1 MDFGYSLD
9 PGYIVEHLGELS
21 LGLVWTVVLTSIGI
35 VGGTLFGLVGGALRS
50 HRVRTVSPLIVA
62 GVEFIRTTPL
72 FVQIF
77 FLYFGLPEI
86 GLKASGF
93 VVASLALV
101 IWGAAYNV
109 ENFRAAIEA
118 VPKEYHEAARAL
130 GLKPISIFILVT
142 LPVTIRLAIPSV
154 TNTSV
159 ETLKNSALM
168 LAISFPELTDTAV
181 NLVAVSFRVFE
192 VFITIGVVYLLLTAG
207 LTRAMREIEHRIAW
221 TL

>member
-1 MDFGYSLD
+1 VNVGYELD
-9 PGYIVEHLGELS
+9 PGYIIEHVGELS
-21 LGLVWTVVLTSIGI
+21 LGLVWTVVLTAIGL
-35 VGGTLFGLVGGALRS
+35 VGGTLFGLVGGA
-50 HRVRTVSPLIVA
+50 VRAYRIRAASPLVGA
-62 GVEFIRTTPL
+62 CVEFIRTTPL

-86 GLKASGF
+86 GIRASGF
-93 VVASLALV
+93 TVACLALV

-118 VPKEYHEAARAL
+118 VPKERHEAAQAL
-130 GLKPISIFILVT
+130 GLRPVPTFILIV
-142 LPVTIRLAIPSV
+142 LPEAIRLALPSV

-192 VFITIGVVYLLLTAG
+192 VFITIGAVYLLLTVC
-207 LTRAMREIEHRIAW
+207 LTRAMREIERRMAW
-221 TL
+221 PL